1 MTKNKIKEL
10 LAESLGLSVEDI
22 DEESL
27 ISESL
32 GLSTTS
38 LADLIE
44 TLKGEH
50 GIEIPISE
58 LKEVETA
65 GDLITLIEEHSQ
77 E

>member
-1 MTKNKIKEL
+1 MTKTKIKEL
-10 LAESLGLSVEDI
+10 LAESLGLSVEEI

-27 ISESL
+27 ISENL

-38 LADLIE
+38 LADLME
-44 TLKGEH
+44 TLKKEH

-65 GDLITLIEEHSQ
+65 GDLITLIEENSQ